1 MNHFLRAVCFVGL
14 AFSMVIGYGSFTTA
28 SADRYYYQYDRGG
41 YNNYRRPNYRRA
53 RYNRAYDYCASQFRV
68 GGHRFQRCM
77 DRRLY
82 DNPGPPPPPPPP
94 RW

>member
-14 AFSMVIGYGSFTTA
+14 AFSLVIGYGSFTTA
-28 SADRYYYQYDRGG
+28 SADRYYYQRDRGG
-41 YNNYRRPNYRRA
+41 YRDYKRV

-77 DRRLY
+77 DRRLNDY
-82 DNPGPPPPPPPP
+82 PGPPPPPPR

>member
-14 AFSMVIGYGSFTTA
+14 AFSMVIGFGSFTTV

-41 YNNYRRPNYRRA
+41 YQNHRRA

-82 DNPGPPPPPPPP
+82 YDPGPPPPPR